1 MTHSA
6 TTRTDMAWNQPESLG
21 FSILQRHLCASPA
34 ARSSLVR
41 ETAGGLRTAFE
52 RHGEFAGHILARKV
66 VPPAADGLGGHGGQ
80 DSLDME
86 FVHLASRSGRARS
99 SGVSARTGLTRSTAE
114 KSGFA
119 RISGSPPALE
129 AVAQAQQVQR
139 DHAVRR
145 AIHGVSSL
153 ISPRISRGRPEDSA
167 SLPGSPRSASIAAGG
182 VMAGNDRSG
191 ERGHELAAP
200 ETGLFP
206 VRPESIGIP
215 AALIRIPVMPATAES
230 GNAALQGSSGSMP
243 PASSEMPASALS
255 VSHWRYADIGSGS
268 RLPLAP
274 DRGNRGISAISPVSG
289 IVARQAGGMADSNSN
304 RLAGTPIGMHAERH
318 VPPEAA
324 KLQRSLPYRGKFLVQ
339 TARTRGEAR
348 ISADVAIAGPERNA
362 QVVTPGTQT
371 GSANE
376 EYAPSTARAP
386 VLARQSIPDISMPNE
401 AQKIHNGEGNAD
413 SITRTEVVS
422 KDTNAPGNRAV
433 HGHAGSASDP
443 IVSPPVF
450 PSVFPASSSTLVLR
464 QVEPQHLSRKG
475 FMDAHHAGRLPLRSQ
490 ADALAIRPTRVE
502 AISGIAR
509 SRIWEQPASPAARE
523 QGNRHGDSTHSHFPL
538 RHAMPDTVLRAVDR
552 ADRVSG
558 MVPAIAPAISGS
570 GGKER
575 SFLARTPGLASHAL
589 SASRISGGESILAGL
604 VHLPGERPGTMGELR
619 GSDAALRRT
628 AIASPVSASGS
639 IAVPVHPPAAGIG
652 ESWPAAT
659 PSWHGNQEAVQR
671 KPNSAPAGSPA
682 LSPVLSPASR
692 IFAMQAHPWSRGRD
706 RLEAGPDEGTLANPS
721 RAASSR
727 ADTATAGR
735 PLVLIPRIPQMPQM
749 QRMEAGMGDGEA
761 AWGRIMR
768 ADDARGGSA
777 HSFPLTRQETPEDRY
792 GVVPAPSQGQAGV
805 HGVPGSEVAAAE
817 TSTGKPDTDEMAAQ
831 TWRLISERL
840 VIEQERRGLA
850 PWHR

>member
-1 MTHSA
+1 
-6 TTRTDMAWNQPESLG
+6 MAWNKPGSLG
-21 FSILQRHLCASPA
+21 FSISQRHLCASPA
-34 ARSSLVR
+34 ARSPLVR
-41 ETAGGLRTAFE
+41 ETAGGLKTAFE
-52 RHGEFAGHILARKV
+52 RHGEFAGHILARKAIS
-66 VPPAADGLGGHGGQ
+66 PTTGGSGGHGGQ

-86 FVHLASRSGRARS
+86 FIHLASQSGRARS
-99 SGVSARTGLTRSTAE
+99 SGASARTDLTRSTAE

-145 AIHGVSSL
+145 AIHGISSL
-153 ISPRISRGRPEDSA
+153 ISPQTSRGRPEDSA

-182 VMAGNDRSG
+182 IMAGNDRSG
-191 ERGHELAAP
+191 KRGHELAAA

-243 PASSEMPASALS
+243 PASSEMPVSALS
-255 VSHWRYADIGSGS
+255 VSHWRHTDIGSCS

-304 RLAGTPIGMHAERH
+304 RLAGTPIGIHAERH
-318 VPPEAA
+318 VLPEAA
-324 KLQRSLPYRGKFLVQ
+324 KLQRSLPYHGKSLVQ
-339 TARTRGEAR
+339 TARTRGQAR

-362 QVVTPGTQT
+362 QVATPGTQP

-376 EYAPSTARAP
+376 EYAPGTARPP

-401 AQKIHNGEGNAD
+401 AQKIHSGEGNAD

-422 KDTNAPGNRAV
+422 KDTNASGNRAV

-443 IVSPPVF
+443 IVF

-475 FMDAHHAGRLPLRSQ
+475 FMDAHHAGWLPLRSQ
-490 ADALAIRPTRVE
+490 ADALAIRSTRVE

-523 QGNRHGDSTHSHFPL
+523 QGNRHGDSTHSHFLL

-604 VHLPGERPGTMGELR
+604 AYLPGERLSTMGELR
-619 GSDAALRRT
+619 ASDAALRRT

-652 ESWPAAT
+652 ESWSAAT
-659 PSWHGNQEAVQR
+659 PSWHGYQEAVQR

-682 LSPVLSPASR
+682 LSPVLSPVSR
-692 IFAMQAHPWSRGRD
+692 IFAMQAHPWRKGRD
-706 RLEAGPDEGTLANPS
+706 RLEASPDEGTPANPS
-721 RAASSR
+721 RAASSW

-749 QRMEAGMGDGEA
+749 QRMEAGMGDGGA

-768 ADDARGGSA
+768 VADDARGGSA
-777 HSFPLTRQETPEDRY
+777 HSFPLARQETPEDRY
-792 GVVPAPSQGQAGV
+792 GVVPAPSQGPAGV
-805 HGVPGSEVAAAE
+805 HGAPGSKVAAAE

>member
-1 MTHSA
+1 
-6 TTRTDMAWNQPESLG
+6 
-21 FSILQRHLCASPA
+21 
-34 ARSSLVR
+34 
-41 ETAGGLRTAFE
+41 
-52 RHGEFAGHILARKV
+52 
-66 VPPAADGLGGHGGQ
+66 
-80 DSLDME
+80 
-86 FVHLASRSGRARS
+86 
-99 SGVSARTGLTRSTAE
+99 
-114 KSGFA
+114 
-119 RISGSPPALE
+119 
-129 AVAQAQQVQR
+129 
-139 DHAVRR
+139 
-145 AIHGVSSL
+145 
-153 ISPRISRGRPEDSA
+153 
-167 SLPGSPRSASIAAGG
+167 
-182 VMAGNDRSG
+182 MAGNDRSG
-191 ERGHELAAP
+191 KRGHELAAA

-206 VRPESIGIP
+206 VHPESIGIP
-215 AALIRIPVMPATAES
+215 AALVRMPVMPATAES
-230 GNAALQGSSGSMP
+230 GNAASQGSSGSMP
-243 PASSEMPASALS
+243 PASPEMPVSALS
-255 VSHWRYADIGSGS
+255 VSRWRHADIGSGS
-268 RLPLAP
+268 RQPLAP
-274 DRGNRGISAISPVSG
+274 DRENRGISPVSG

-304 RLAGTPIGMHAERH
+304 RLAGTPIGIHAERH
-318 VPPEAA
+318 VLPEAM
-324 KLQRSLPYRGKFLVQ
+324 KLQRSLPYRGKSLLVQ
-339 TARTRGEAR
+339 TARVRGEAR

-362 QVVTPGTQT
+362 QVVTPGTQP
-371 GSANE
+371 GRANE
-376 EYAPSTARAP
+376 EYAPGTARPP

-433 HGHAGSASDP
+433 HRHAGSASDP
-443 IVSPPVF
+443 IVF

-475 FMDAHHAGRLPLRSQ
+475 FMDAHHAGRLLLRSQ
-490 ADALAIRPTRVE
+490 ADALAIRSTRVE

-509 SRIWEQPASPAARE
+509 SRIGEQPASPAARE

-570 GGKER
+570 GGKET
-575 SFLARTPGLASHAL
+575 SFLARTPGLASHVL

-604 VHLPGERPGTMGELR
+604 VHLPGERLSTMGELR
-619 GSDAALRRT
+619 ASDAALRRT

-652 ESWPAAT
+652 ESWSAAT
-659 PSWHGNQEAVQR
+659 PSWHGCREAVQR

-682 LSPVLSPASR
+682 LSPVLSPVSR
-692 IFAMQAHPWSRGRD
+692 IFAMQAHPWSRERD
-706 RLEAGPDEGTLANPS
+706 RLEAGPDEGTPANPS

-768 ADDARGGSA
+768 VADDARGGSA
-777 HSFPLTRQETPEDRY
+777 HSFPLARQETPEDRY
-792 GVVPAPSQGQAGV
+792 GVVPAPSQSPAGV

-817 TSTGKPDTDEMAAQ
+817 TSTGKPDADEMAAQ